1 MSTST
6 SAQQQQQQQPSNNRS
21 NSPFSRIMS
30 VFRRSNEEERGRSFR
45 FMRPQRPTR
54 TGNGNGNVDLI
65 ANLEGNRAF
74 QSSKSFVTQGVILP
88 VNIDK
93 SSLSVVKRSELE
105 LEITGKADCNVPC
118 QISSQCDSWKQKY
131 FGSSLQEGLG
141 QEFSIIVPN
150 FASFGPKAVELI
162 ISEDSAE
169 SQASKYN
176 KAGKFANPFYVSEQF
191 TKISLS
197 RNENGTILLKAE
209 DQYIN
214 LRNKNF
220 SLLEIFGK
228 PLTSIRSAASSPT
241 SYCSDGLSN
250 RECIVC
256 MSEVKDTI
264 VLPCRHMC
272 LCSECADT
280 IRGRSDK
287 CPLCRQGKNRKL
299 CDLII
304 NYFRIPCFITCQIHS
319 SITSIINNFFITK
332 FG

>member
-1 MSTST
+1 MSSTSESALPPTT
-6 SAQQQQQQQPSNNRS
+6 STFSRFLSVFQRS
-21 NSPFSRIMS
+21 NGGSS
-30 VFRRSNEEERGRSFR
+30 R
-45 FMRPQRPTR
+45 FMRPQRPAR
-54 TGNGNGNVDLI
+54 TGNGSVDLI
-65 ANLEGNRAF
+65 ANLEGNRSL
-74 QSSKSFVTQGVILP
+74 QSSKSFVTQGIILP

-105 LEITGKADCNVPC
+105 LEITGKADCNVQC
-118 QISSQCDSWKQKY
+118 QISSQSDSWKQK
-131 FGSSLQEGLG
+131 FHGSLLSEGLG
-141 QEFSIIVPN
+141 QEFSIIIPN

-162 ISEDSAE
+162 ISEMYEKNQTA
-169 SQASKYN
+169 KYN
-176 KAGKFANPFYVSEQF
+176 KDGKFANPFYVGEQF
-191 TKISLS
+191 TKISLT
-197 RNENGTILLKAE
+197 RNEDNKMVLLKAE
-209 DQYIN
+209 DQYIK

-228 PLTSIRSAASSPT
+228 PLSSIRSAASSPT

-287 CPLCRQGKNRKL
+287 CPLCRQGNPPSNQ
-299 CDLII
+299 II
-304 NYFRIPCFITCQIHS
+304 
-319 SITSIINNFFITK
+319 
-332 FG
+332 

>member
-1 MSTST
+1 MSSTS
-6 SAQQQQQQQPSNNRS
+6 SAEQQNSRSPSS
-21 NSPFSRIMS
+21 FARILS
-30 VFRRSNEEERGRSFR
+30 VFRGSREEGGSGGSFR
-45 FMRPQRPTR
+45 FMRPQRPNR
-54 TGNGNGNVDLI
+54 NGNGSVDLI
-65 ANLEGNRAF
+65 ANLEGNRAL

-93 SSLSVVKRSELE
+93 SSLSILKRSELE
-105 LEITGKADCNVPC
+105 LEIIGKADCNVPC
-118 QISSQCDSWKQKY
+118 QISGQCDSWKQKC
-131 FGSSLQEGLG
+131 FGSVLQEGLG
-141 QEFSIIVPN
+141 QEFSIIIPN
-150 FASFGPKAVELI
+150 FASFGPKAVEII
-162 ISEDSAE
+162 ISEDSTE
-169 SQASKYN
+169 SQVAKYN
-176 KAGKFANPFYVSEQF
+176 NAGKFANPFYVSEQY
-191 TKISLS
+191 TKISLT
-197 RNENGTILLKAE
+197 RNENGMILLKAE
-209 DQYIN
+209 DQYIK

-287 CPLCRQGKNRKL
+287 CPLCRQGNNNTKNTRFFYIL
-299 CDLII
+299 G
-304 NYFRIPCFITCQIHS
+304 FRALLHVKYTHE
-319 SITSIINNFFITK
+319 
-332 FG
+332 

>member
-1 MSTST
+1 MSSST
-6 SAQQQQQQQPSNNRS
+6 SAEQQMQQSTTSRS
-21 NSPFSRIMS
+21 SSPFSRLFYAI
-30 VFRRSNEEERGRSFR
+30 RRSESLR
-45 FMRPQRPTR
+45 FMRPPPRPTR
-54 TGNGNGNVDLI
+54 SGNGNVDLI

-93 SSLSVVKRSELE
+93 SSLSVVKKSELE
-105 LEITGKADCNVPC
+105 IEIIGKADCNVSC
-118 QISSQCDSWKQKY
+118 RISSQCDSWKQKY
-131 FGSSLQEGLG
+131 FGSILQEGLG
-141 QEFSIIVPN
+141 QEFSITIPN
-150 FASFGPKAVELI
+150 FASFGPKVVELI
-162 ISEDSAE
+162 IAEDSAE
-169 SQASKYN
+169 SQAAKYN
-176 KAGKFANPFYVSEQF
+176 KEGKFANPFYVSEQN

-197 RNENGTILLKAE
+197 RNENGMILLKAE
-209 DQYIN
+209 DQYIK

-287 CPLCRQGKNRKL
+287 CPLCRQGKNRNK
-299 CDLII
+299 DLVIV
-304 NYFRIPCFITCQIHS
+304 F
-319 SITSIINNFFITK
+319 
-332 FG
+332 

>member
-1 MSTST
+1 MSSSATMEQSTS
-6 SAQQQQQQQPSNNRS
+6 QRS
-21 NSPFSRIMS
+21 ESPFSRILS
-30 VFRRSNEEERGRSFR
+30 VFRRSGRSPFT
-45 FMRPQRPTR
+45 FMRPQRPSR
-54 TGNGNGNVDLI
+54 TGTRGSGVDLI

-93 SSLSVVKRSELE
+93 SSLSVIKLNE
-105 LEITGKADCNVPC
+105 LEIEISGKADCNVEC
-118 QISSQCDSWKQKY
+118 QLSAQCDSWKQKY
-131 FGSSLQEGLG
+131 SGTALYEGLG

-150 FASFGPKAVELI
+150 FASFGPKTVELL
-162 ISEDSAE
+162 ISESG
-169 SQASKYN
+169 SSPNTSKYN
-176 KAGKFANPFYVSEQF
+176 ESKFANPFYVSEQF
-191 TKISLS
+191 TKIALS
-197 RNENGTILLKAE
+197 RNESGSILLKAE
-209 DQYIN
+209 DQYIK

-228 PLTSIRSAASSPT
+228 PLSSIRSTASSPT

-272 LCSECADT
+272 LCSECANT

-287 CPLCRQGKNRKL
+287 CPLCRQGNTFKL
-299 CDLII
+299 FYRYL
-304 NYFRIPCFITCQIHS
+304 FI
-319 SITSIINNFFITK
+319 FI
-332 FG
+332 

>member
-6 SAQQQQQQQPSNNRS
+6 SAHQGTSAASRS
-21 NSPFSRIMS
+21 TFSRFLS
-30 VFRRSNEEERGRSFR
+30 VFRRSNGESSR
-45 FMRPQRPTR
+45 FMRPQRPER
-54 TGNGNGNVDLI
+54 TGHGSVDLI

-93 SSLSVVKRSELE
+93 SSLSVTKRSELE
-105 LEITGKADCNVPC
+105 LEITGKADCIVPC
-118 QISSQCDSWKQKY
+118 QISSQCDSLKQKHY
-131 FGSSLQEGLG
+131 GTSLSEGLG
-141 QEFSIIVPN
+141 QEFSIIIPN
-150 FASFGPKAVELI
+150 FASFGPKAIELI
-162 ISEDSAE
+162 ISEASEE
-169 SQASKYN
+169 SQAAKYN
-176 KAGKFANPFYVSEQF
+176 KQGKFANPFYVSEQF

-197 RNENGTILLKAE
+197 RNEDSKMILLKAE
-209 DQYIN
+209 DQYIK

-228 PLTSIRSAASSPT
+228 PLSSIRSAASSPT

-287 CPLCRQGKNRKL
+287 CPLCRQGK
-299 CDLII
+299 
-304 NYFRIPCFITCQIHS
+304 
-319 SITSIINNFFITK
+319 
-332 FG
+332 

>member
-1 MSTST
+1 MQENTTESPFARILSIFK
-6 SAQQQQQQQPSNNRS
+6 RDG
-21 NSPFSRIMS
+21 SPFS
-30 VFRRSNEEERGRSFR
+30 
-45 FMRPQRPTR
+45 FMRPQRPNR
-54 TGNGNGNVDLI
+54 TGTRGSGVDLI

-74 QSSKSFVTQGVILP
+74 QSSKSFVTQGIILP

-93 SSLSVVKRSELE
+93 SSLTITKLNELE
-105 LEITGKADCNVPC
+105 LEISGKIDCNVEC

-131 FGSSLQEGLG
+131 FGSSLSDGLG

-150 FASFGPKAVELI
+150 FASFGPKAIELI
-162 ISEDSAE
+162 V
-169 SQASKYN
+169 ASTSSKLVN
-176 KAGKFANPFYVSEQF
+176 QEKFANPFYVNEQF

-197 RNENGTILLKAE
+197 RNEGGSVLLKAD
-209 DQYIN
+209 DQYIK

-228 PLTSIRSAASSPT
+228 PLSSIRSTASSPN

-272 LCSECADT
+272 LCSECANT

-287 CPLCRQGKNRKL
+287 CPLCRQGKIIIIEIKFSILLKL
-299 CDLII
+299 LG
-304 NYFRIPCFITCQIHS
+304 FRALLHIKYS
-319 SITSIINNFFITK
+319 
-332 FG
+332 

>member
-1 MSTST
+1 MSSFST
-6 SAQQQQQQQPSNNRS
+6 TTAEQANNSTRTGT
-21 NSPFSRIMS
+21 SPFSRIFS
-30 VFRRSNEEERGRSFR
+30 VFRQSDRSPFT
-45 FMRPQRPTR
+45 FMRPQRPAR
-54 TGNGNGNVDLI
+54 TGTRGSGVDLI

-93 SSLSVVKRSELE
+93 SSLSVLKRNELE
-105 LEITGKADCNVPC
+105 LEITGKADSNVPC
-118 QISSQCDSWKQKY
+118 QITSVSDSWKQKY
-131 FGSSLQEGLG
+131 VGSTLQEGLG
-141 QEFSIIVPN
+141 QEFSIVVPN
-150 FASFGPKAVELI
+150 FASFGPKSVELQ
-162 ISEDSAE
+162 ISELNE
-169 SQASKYN
+169 SESTAMKYN
-176 KAGKFANPFYVSEQF
+176 KEGKFANPYYVTEQF

-197 RNENGTILLKAE
+197 RNENGSILLKAE
-209 DQYIN
+209 DQYIK

-228 PLTSIRSAASSPT
+228 PLSSIRSSASSPT

-272 LCSECADT
+272 LCSECANT

-287 CPLCRQGKNRKL
+287 CPLCRQGKTTR
-299 CDLII
+299 II
-304 NYFRIPCFITCQIHS
+304 FYFYNSRFPSFITH
-319 SITSIINNFFITK
+319 
-332 FG
+332 

>member
-1 MSTST
+1 MS
-6 SAQQQQQQQPSNNRS
+6 AEQQQQHSTSNQS
-21 NSPFSRIMS
+21 SSPFSRILS
-30 VFRRSNEEERGRSFR
+30 IFRRSNAGGGGEESGSFR
-45 FMRPQRPTR
+45 FMRPHR
-54 TGNGNGNVDLI
+54 TNRTGNGNVDLI

-93 SSLSVVKRSELE
+93 SSLSIIKRSELE
-105 LEITGKADCNVPC
+105 LEITGKADCNVSC
-118 QISSQCDSWKQKY
+118 QISSQCDSWKQKC
-131 FGSSLQEGLG
+131 FGSKLQEGLG
-141 QEFSIIVPN
+141 QEFSVIVPN
-150 FASFGPKAVELI
+150 FASFGPKTVELV
-162 ISEDSAE
+162 ISEDSIE
-169 SQASKYN
+169 SQAAKYN
-176 KAGKFANPFYVSEQF
+176 EEGKFSNPYYVSEQF

-197 RNENGTILLKAE
+197 RNENGMILLRAE
-209 DQYIN
+209 DQYIK

-287 CPLCRQGKNRKL
+287 CPLCRQGTK
-299 CDLII
+299 I
-304 NYFRIPCFITCQIHS
+304 
-319 SITSIINNFFITK
+319 SIYLFN
-332 FG
+332 

>member
-1 MSTST
+1 MQPTT
-6 SAQQQQQQQPSNNRS
+6 SAEQENSTISPSQ
-21 NSPFSRIMS
+21 SPFSRIFS
-30 VFRRSNEEERGRSFR
+30 VFRRSGEGDGSFR
-45 FMRPQRPTR
+45 FMRPQRPNI
-54 TGNGNGNVDLI
+54 NGSRNADLI
-65 ANLEGNRAF
+65 ANLEGNRAL

-93 SSLSVVKRSELE
+93 SSLSIIKRSELE
-105 LEITGKADCNVPC
+105 LEIIGTADCNVTC
-118 QISSQCDSWKQKY
+118 QISSNCDSWKQKC
-131 FGSSLQEGLG
+131 FGSKLQEGLG

-150 FASFGPKAVELI
+150 FASFGPKPVEII

-169 SQASKYN
+169 SQAAKYN
-176 KAGKFANPFYVSEQF
+176 KSGKFANPFYVSEQF

-197 RNENGTILLKAE
+197 RNENGMILLKTE
-209 DQYIN
+209 DQYIK
-214 LRNKNF
+214 LRSKNF

-287 CPLCRQGKNRKL
+287 CPLCRQGNKNIKKGNL
-299 CDLII
+299 LI
-304 NYFRIPCFITCQIHS
+304 NL
-319 SITSIINNFFITK
+319 
-332 FG
+332 